1 MGVQRVTVSFW
12 CEESRLH
19 WWPKNVMENK
29 RSDMFRLMWHV
40 WLGRGQRAESSNGQV
55 QGSRV
60 VKSAPSTSSLHDL
73 YELLYHFWLFLL
85 FDQRWKNS
93 HLCRV
98 LSSSRSSCIWR
109 LFSTRLQVYSCVA
122 ANRAR
127 FEIMLQDPCPSS
139 LVSLVHARL
148 VKVLARFQQA
158 LSDSWKGRSRCSNEI
173 SAAAV
178 GCSSSVCWETF

>member
-1 MGVQRVTVSFW
+1 MHRRGRDPWLIMSLKGDKRFAMIVTNRRNFAKNWVQICSNYHGSPASDSFI
-12 CEESRLH
+12 LM
-19 WWPKNVMENK
+19 V
-29 RSDMFRLMWHV
+29 RSHGFTGGHRTSWK
-40 WLGRGQRAESSNGQV
+40 NGQV

-85 FDQRWKNS
+85 FDQRRKNS

-98 LSSSRSSCIWR
+98 LSSSTSSCIWR

-139 LVSLVHARL
+139 LVSLVHAWL

-158 LSDSWKGRSRCSNEI
+158 LSDS
-173 SAAAV
+173 
-178 GCSSSVCWETF
+178 

>member
-1 MGVQRVTVSFW
+1 MRSRGFTGGQRTSWKINVQTCSDSCDMCDLAGV
-12 CEESRLH
+12 
-19 WWPKNVMENK
+19 
-29 RSDMFRLMWHV
+29 
-40 WLGRGQRAESSNGQV
+40 RAESSNGQV

-148 VKVLARFQQA
+148 VKVLARFQQV
-158 LSDSWKGRSRCSNEI
+158 LSDS
-173 SAAAV
+173 
-178 GCSSSVCWETF
+178 